1 MARLELLRLGFI
13 PNSWWSL
20 EQVFSKKAAA
30 TLAQAKRKHR
40 AAREDR
46 VSFSRA
52 IENGRP
58 ATEGELARY
67 RDEAQRSEARP
78 SASLPS
84 PHRPP
89 ATLEQ
94 QAFID
99 LKPLHMM
106 GWLAPGQLTGWHLAW
121 SAELTG
127 FDDILMFVDLRD
139 EAAMKLRLEFAF
151 SGRGVRAHQTISL
164 VRRPSMPGRMF
175 LQCPILGTTHR
186 MLFLRDGLFAS
197 AKAQRLRHL
206 SQAP

>member
-20 EQVFSKKAAA
+20 EKVFNEKAAA

-40 AAREDR
+40 APREDS

-67 RDEAQRSEARP
+67 RDEASRAEARLSVP
-78 SASLPS
+78 FPRTN
-84 PHRPP
+84 RPP

-94 QAFID
+94 HAFID
-99 LKPLHMM
+99 LKPLHLM

-121 SAELTG
+121 SSELTG
-127 FDDILMFVDLRD
+127 FEDLLMFVDLRD
-139 EAAMKLRLEFAF
+139 EASMKLHLEFSP
-151 SGRGVRAHQTISL
+151 SGRGGRAHQTIPL
-164 VRRPSMPGRMF
+164 VRRPSMRARTF
-175 LQCPILGTTHR
+175 LRCPVLGTTHR
-186 MLFLRDGLFAS
+186 LLFLRGGLFAS